1 MKEIDITIK
10 IKLCNPQELTA
21 DDRELVDR
29 AIKATENA
37 YAPYSNFY
45 VGAAIRLQDGTIF
58 TGANQEN
65 AAFTSGTCAERATL
79 FAAQSQ
85 RPDQPLSTIAI
96 AARNA
101 AGLLKQPIPPCG
113 QCRQALLE
121 MEDRYKKPLRLL
133 LYGTDGI
140 YVINSVKDILPLTF
154 VGDTMK

>member
-21 DDRELVDR
+21 DDRELVER

-37 YAPYSNFY
+37 YAPYSHFY

-101 AGLLKQPIPPCG
+101 AGLIKQPIPPCG

-133 LYGTDGI
+133 LYGTEGI